1 MFDSLDEQM
10 ARDDKNETTNAERY
24 MKWAVVAV
32 ASVVLFGG
40 LYLGTLLLE

>member
-10 ARDDKNETTNAERY
+10 ARDEKNATTSAERI

>member
-1 MFDSLDEQM
+1 MFDSLDETM
-10 ARDDKNETTNAERY
+10 ARDEKSATTNAERY